1 MEKKYS
7 SLRVIAWVISSIA
20 WVSLIIVFLEIG
32 FLGIIAEGIDM
43 ISNDNQELYHFV
55 QTINTALGLNAIII
69 LISGLISFIL
79 LSSIAEKIRIFIDIE
94 TNSRVINNSLLKIIN
109 ILEEKFDIKA
119 KEPEYEKS
127 ILKILKDKFDKL

>member
-32 FLGIIAEGIDM
+32 FLVIIAEGIDM

-69 LISGLISFIL
+69 LISGIISFIL
-79 LSSIAEKIRIFIDIE
+79 LSSIAERIRLFIDIE
-94 TNSRVINNSLLKIIN
+94 NNSRVINNSLLKIIN

-127 ILKILKDKFDKL
+127 ILKILKDKFDNL

>member
-7 SLRVIAWVISSIA
+7 SLRVIAWVISVIA
-20 WVSLIIVFLEIG
+20 WASLIIVFLEIG
-32 FLGIIAEGIDM
+32 FLGIIAEGAAR
-43 ISNDNQELYHFV
+43 ISKDSQELYYFV
-55 QTINTALGLNAIII
+55 KAINTALGLNAIMI

-79 LSSIAEKIRIFIDIE
+79 LNSIAERIRLFIDIE

-127 ILKILKDKFDKL
+127 IFKILKDKFDNL

>member
-7 SLRVIAWVISSIA
+7 SLRVIAWVISTIA

-43 ISNDNQELYHFV
+43 ISSDNQELYDFV
-55 QTINTALGLNAIII
+55 ETINTALGLNAIII

-79 LSSIAEKIRIFIDIE
+79 LSSIAERIRLFIDIE
-94 TNSRVINNSLLKIIN
+94 NNSRIINNSLLKIIN

-127 ILKILKDKFDKL
+127 IFKIMKDKFDKL